1 MGTLAPIV
9 LQDARVTLEPLT
21 LDHVAA
27 LEAAAADG
35 ALWNLIVT
43 SVPAPGAMRGY
54 VDKALAAQ
62 AAGDG
67 LPFAVRDRQTDTIVG
82 ATRYYE
88 YDADVPRVA
97 IGYTW
102 YAASRQHTHVNT
114 AAKLLLVDH
123 AFGALGCAAV
133 AWHTD
138 ILNTRSQHAIER
150 LGATREGVLRAHRRR
165 RDGSLRDTVCYSILA
180 SEWPALRARLA
191 AKLR

>member
-1 MGTLAPIV
+1 MLEPDPLENPHV
-9 LQDARVTLEPLT
+9 RLEPLT

-27 LEAAAADG
+27 LERAAADG
-35 ALWNLIVT
+35 ALWTLRVA
-43 SVPAPGAMRGY
+43 SVPAPGGMRQY
-54 VDKALAAQ
+54 VEHALAAQ

-67 LPFAVRDRQTDTIVG
+67 LAFAVRDRHHDAIVG

-88 YDADVPRVA
+88 FDASVPRLA

-102 YAASRQHTHVNT
+102 YATSRQHTCTNT
-114 AAKLLLVDH
+114 ACKLLLLDH
-123 AFGALGCAAV
+123 AFGPLGCAVV

-165 RDGSLRDTVCYSILA
+165 RDGTLRDTVCYSMLA
-180 SEWPALRARLA
+180 DEWPALRARLA
-191 AKLR
+191 ARLHD